1 MTLARAAP
9 PSGALDLAVE
19 EPLHARGA
27 VPTVLNE
34 TVLNE
39 LVEHHDSSS
48 TKTRG
53 GR

>member
-1 MTLARAAP
+1 MTRAR
-9 PSGALDLAVE
+9 GASIGAFDLAVE

-48 TKTRG
+48 TMTR
-53 GR
+53 RAP